1 MLLLTYVK
9 FNYNLIPGNFFMTI
23 RYAILGL
30 LSWRSCSGYD
40 LKRII
45 SGSSALYWSG
55 NNNQIYTSLVQLH
68 KEGLVDY
75 AVQAQESLP
84 AKKIYSI
91 TPTGWDKLRDWVLST
106 PDLPEL
112 RNAFLVQLSW
122 ADQLSPAELDDLLA
136 RYENEI
142 NVQLLMQREKTRRAT
157 SPDRTP
163 RETYLWQKIAENIA
177 GVYEHELAWVQDLRK
192 GLEQLT

>member
-1 MLLLTYVK
+1 
-9 FNYNLIPGNFFMTI
+9 MTI

-55 NNNQIYTSLVQLH
+55 NNNQIYTTLVQLH

-91 TPTGWDKLRDWVLST
+91 TPTGREKLHDWVLST
-106 PDLPEL
+106 PEPPEL

-136 RYENEI
+136 RYEQEI
-142 NVQLLMQREKTRRAT
+142 NVQLLMQREKTRRAV
-157 SPDRTP
+157 SPGRTA
-163 RETYLWQKIAENIA
+163 RETYLWQMIAENISGA
-177 GVYEHELAWVQDLRK
+177 YQNELAWVQGLRK